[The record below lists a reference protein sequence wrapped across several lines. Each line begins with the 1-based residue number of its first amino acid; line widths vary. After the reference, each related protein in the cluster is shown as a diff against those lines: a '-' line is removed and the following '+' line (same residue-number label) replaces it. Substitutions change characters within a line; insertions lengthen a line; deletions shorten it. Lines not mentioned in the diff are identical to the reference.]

1 MYFARGL
8 AYDGISYQGAIMPP
22 RRFFRPRA
30 VPVALALA
38 CLLLGGCKD
47 QREPAKPIVDLS
59 DTVVV
64 AA

>member
-1 MYFARGL
+1 
-8 AYDGISYQGAIMPP
+8 MPP
-22 RRFFRPRA
+22 RRFFRSRA

-64 AA
+64 VVAASA

>member
-1 MYFARGL
+1 
-8 AYDGISYQGAIMPP
+8 MPP
-22 RRFFRPRA
+22 RRFFPRHA
-30 VPVALALA
+30 LSVAFVLA
-38 CLLLGGCKD
+38 CLSFCGCKD